1 VPAFFF
7 IRHAKAGSRS
17 HWEQDDRIRPLS
29 KSGIKQAEALVSVL
43 APYPVSAVFSSPYVR
58 CVQTVEP
65 LAQAR
70 HLAITE
76 TSSLAEGAGL
86 RGALRFM
93 EDAKL
98 GDTVLCTH
106 GDVIQELVEDL
117 IRSRVVKASQGGIDK
132 GSTWVVD
139 VEKGSPVRARYIPP
153 P

>member
-1 VPAFFF
+1 MPAFFF

-29 KSGIKQAEALVSVL
+29 KSGIKQAEALVSVMT
-43 APYPVSAVFSSPYVR
+43 PYPISAVFSSPYVR

-65 LAQAR
+65 LARAR
-70 HLAITE
+70 RLAITE

-86 RGALRFM
+86 TGALRFIQ
-93 EDAKL
+93 DAKL

-106 GDVIQELVEDL
+106 GDVVQELVDEL
-117 IRSRVVKASQGGIDK
+117 VRRRVVKVSQGGLDK
-132 GSTWVVD
+132 GSIWVVE

>member
-1 VPAFFF
+1 MPAFYF

-29 KSGIKQAEALVSVL
+29 KSGIKQAAALVSVL
-43 APYPVSAVFSSPYVR
+43 APYPISAVFSSPYLR

-70 HLAITE
+70 RLAIRE
-76 TSSLAEGAGL
+76 TASLAEGAGL
-86 RGALRFM
+86 TGALRFV

-98 GDTVLCTH
+98 GDCVLCTH
-106 GDVIQELVEDL
+106 GDVVQELVDEL
-117 IRSRVVKASQGGIDK
+117 IRRRIVRASYGGLDK
-132 GSTWVVD
+132 GSTWVVE
-139 VEKGSPVRARYIPP
+139 VEKGSPVSARYIPP

>member
-1 VPAFFF
+1 MPAFFF

-29 KSGIKQAEALVSVL
+29 KSGIRQAEALVSVL
-43 APYPVSAVFSSPYVR
+43 APYPITAVFSSPYVR
-58 CVQTVEP
+58 CVETVEP
-65 LAQAR
+65 LARAR
-70 HLAITE
+70 RLTITD

-86 RGALRFM
+86 RGALRFI

-106 GDVIQELVEDL
+106 GDVVQDLVDDL
-117 IRSRVVKASQGGIDK
+117 IRRRVVTASQGGLDK

>member
-43 APYPVSAVFSSPYVR
+43 ASYPISAVFSSPYVR

-65 LAQAR
+65 LARAR
-70 HLAITE
+70 RLAITE
-76 TSSLAEGAGL
+76 TASLAEGAGL
-86 RGALRFM
+86 RGAMRFI
-93 EDAKL
+93 EDTKL
-98 GDTVLCTH
+98 GDSVLCTH
-106 GDVIQELVEDL
+106 GDVVQELVEEL
-117 IRSRVVKASQGGIDK
+117 IQRRIVKDSQGGLDK
-132 GSTWVVD
+132 GSTWVVE